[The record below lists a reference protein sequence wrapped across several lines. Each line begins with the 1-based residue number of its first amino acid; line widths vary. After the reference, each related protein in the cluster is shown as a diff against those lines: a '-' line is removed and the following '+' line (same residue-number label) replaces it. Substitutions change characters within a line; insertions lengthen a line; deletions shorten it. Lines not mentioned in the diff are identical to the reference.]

1 MPLVCL
7 LQNVPPIQEWRN
19 QKEKMAHPRIGRFL
33 KKAFDIRAGEESRT
47 ILMTC
52 FIFLVISS
60 LMIVKPVSTSLFL
73 SKLGASKLPLVFLLV
88 AVLAG
93 AISTFYS
100 RFLKKAPLNHLI
112 IRTLQISIASLILL
126 WCFLYID
133 YLKDWVLYAFYI
145 WVAIFALVA
154 TSQFWILANQ
164 LFNPREAKRLFGLI
178 GAGAI
183 SGGIF
188 GGYLTNFLAPV
199 LGSENMLLVCGG
211 LLSLCIPLTRAAWR
225 QHVKKENED
234 DPIETKSEEQTSEH
248 PFALLLKYRH
258 FAYMASIVGIGVV
271 VAKLVEYQFSAVAS
285 AKITDEDQLTAFF
298 GFWLS
303 NLNVASLLIQ
313 LFLTRRVVGFFGVG
327 ISLLFLPAGIFVGA
341 IAMLISPALWS
352 AVLIKISEGSLKQS
366 INKAGME
373 LLALPLPA
381 EIKNQA
387 KSFLDVFVD
396 SFATGAAGLLL
407 ILLTH
412 SLDFSIRQLSV
423 FAIVLLAGWIYL
435 VTRARHEYV
444 DSFRSKIDGR
454 KSSSAAQD
462 WDLQDESVIGRLVAV
477 MQGDEVSEILHV
489 LKIIKKV
496 RNYRFVPCYKKLLY
510 HPGSVVRLEAL
521 RNIHFY
527 KDGDFMNEVKQLV
540 NDNDQEIKAEALRYI
555 FQHAPPE
562 WQAEVMEVYL
572 QHEDYMI
579 QGAALMCAARES
591 KHNDDLKYIF
601 KIKERVEDALN
612 PDHTIEHGERDKF
625 TKINCAKAI
634 GVANIPELYPYLHL
648 LLKDSDPEIRK
659 AAIIS
664 AGQTANK
671 EFIPVLCRNLVDG
684 EMYSTARKALM
695 SYGPGIIDIM
705 AHFINDHHEHKDIRL
720 SLPKVIATMEIQKS
734 VDVLIQNLAQDDL
747 ALRGEVI
754 KALNRLRTSCPALHF
769 NEYKIVSRILDEAED
784 YLKTLAVL
792 QTEINERVMMHSLT
806 LDARSPI
813 DESKQNLKHML
824 QQSLDNNL
832 ERIFRLLGLIYSP
845 QDIYNAY
852 LGIRRGATDLKVN
865 AVEFLDN
872 VLETNLKKL
881 VIPVAESTMAGVLME
896 ETVQRRSDEVSA

>member
-1 MPLVCL
+1 
-7 LQNVPPIQEWRN
+7 
-19 QKEKMAHPRIGRFL
+19 MAHPKIEGFL
-33 KKAFDIRAGEESRT
+33 KKAFDIRRGEESRT

-73 SKLGASKLPLVFLLV
+73 SKLGASKLPLVFILV
-88 AVLAG
+88 AILAG

-100 RFLKKAPLNHLI
+100 RVLKKAPLNHLI
-112 IRTLQISIASLILL
+112 IRTLQVSIASLVIL
-126 WCFLYID
+126 WCFFYFN
-133 YLKDWVLYAFYI
+133 YLKDWVLYAFYV

-164 LFNPREAKRLFGLI
+164 LFNPREAKRLFGFI

-188 GGYLTNFLAPV
+188 GGYLTNFLAP
-199 LGSENMLLVCGG
+199 LFGSANMLLICGG
-211 LLSLCIPLTRAAWR
+211 FLSLCIPITKTVWSHRA
-225 QHVKKENED
+225 QDE
-234 DPIETKSEEQTSEH
+234 SEEALKEDKLEEHPSEH
-248 PFALLLKYRH
+248 PLAMLVKYKH

-271 VAKLVEYQFSAVAS
+271 VSKLVEYQFSAVAA
-285 AKITDEDQLTAFF
+285 AKITNEDQLTAFL

-303 NLNVASLLIQ
+303 NLNVASLAIQ
-313 LFLTRRVVGFFGVG
+313 LFLTRRVVGFLGVG
-327 ISLLFLPAGIFVGA
+327 ISLLFLPAGILVGA

-352 AVLIKISEGSLKQS
+352 AVLIKMSEGSLKQS

-381 EIKNQA
+381 VIKNQA

-412 SLDFSIRQLSV
+412 SLDFSIRQISI
-423 FAIVLLAGWIYL
+423 FAIVLIAGWIYL

-444 DSFRSKIDGR
+444 DSFRLKIEGR
-454 KSSSAAQD
+454 KSPSATQD

-477 MQGDEVSEILHV
+477 MQGVEVSEILPA
-489 LKIIKKV
+489 LKIIKKF
-496 RNYRFVPCYKKLLY
+496 RNHRFESCYKKLLH
-510 HPGSVVRLEAL
+510 HPSSVVRLEVL
-521 RNIHFY
+521 HNIYFY

-540 NDNDQEIKAEALRYI
+540 NDVDQEIKAEALRYI
-555 FQHAPPE
+555 FQHAPAE
-562 WQAEVMEVYL
+562 WQAEVMEIYL
-572 QHEDYMI
+572 LHEDYMI
-579 QGAALMCAARES
+579 QGAALMCAVRES
-591 KHNDDLKYIF
+591 KNNDELKYIF

-612 PDHTIEHGERDKF
+612 PDLPIENGEQDKF

-634 GVANIPELYPYLHL
+634 GIANIPELYPYLHL
-648 LLKDSDPEIRK
+648 LLKDADQEIRK

-671 EFIPVLCRNLVDG
+671 EFIPILCRNLVEG

-705 AHFINDHHEHKDIRL
+705 AHFINDHQEHKDIRL

-754 KALNRLRTSCPALHF
+754 KALNRLRTSCPSLHF

-784 YLKTLAVL
+784 YLKTLAAL

-813 DESKQNLKHML
+813 DESRQNLKRLL
-824 QQSLDNNL
+824 QQSLDSNL

-852 LGIRRGATDLKVN
+852 LGIRRGATDLKIN

-896 ETVQRRSDEVSA
+896 EPEQRRSEEAPV